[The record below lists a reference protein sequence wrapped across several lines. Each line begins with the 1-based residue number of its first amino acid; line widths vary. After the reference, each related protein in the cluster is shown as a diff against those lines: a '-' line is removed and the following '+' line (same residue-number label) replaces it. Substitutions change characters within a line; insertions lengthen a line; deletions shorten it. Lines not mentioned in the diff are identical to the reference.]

1 MATNKKSFILYCD
14 LIHTVEKMPDE
25 KAGQLLKH
33 VLRYVNDLNP
43 QTDDLIVSLTFEPIK
58 QQLKRDLQQWDKI
71 REVRSDAGKASAEAR
86 KRNKEQQM
94 LTNVEFAEQK
104 PTNLTVTDNVTVTVT
119 DNVTKN
125 KKVGFQPNF
134 DELESWMVEPLKI
147 WYAYKKEK
155 KQNYLEIGWNSLVKK
170 MKASFT
176 NENDL
181 MKAIENTMANNWQ
194 GIVVPTANHKT
205 TTDPMHDDLTQM
217 DYSKPF

>member
-94 LTNVEFAEQK
+94 LTNVEFAEQNT
-104 PTNLTVTDNVTVTVT
+104 TNSTVTDNVTVTVT

-147 WYAYKKEK
+147 WYAYKKQIK
-155 KQNYLEIGWNSLVKK
+155 KPYVQIGWDSLIKK
-170 MKASFT
+170 IKSEYT
-176 NENDL
+176 NEADL
-181 MKAIENTMANNWQ
+181 MAAVQKSTSNGYAGLFAAN
-194 GIVVPTANHKT
+194 PKT